1 MDYSIGDWVKLK
13 TLNEIKERI
22 REIEQ
27 HNEDC
32 DWDEEEYDELDE
44 DLESMCGKI
53 CVIEDCDD
61 EDSSYEIS
69 IPNHDTYDTFWI
81 HSDWVEPVKTYDR
94 WVNPD
99 EEQPKFKVGDEIT
112 ITRYDANCPLYWNSN
127 MDWYIGKTTIIKQ
140 IYPHGYGLENSGNW
154 VWPETNLTS
163 AIVYQPF

>member
-1 MDYSIGDWVKLK
+1 MEYSIGDWVKLK
-13 TLNEIKERI
+13 TLNEIKESI

-69 IPNHDTYDTFWI
+69 IPNHDTDDTFWI

-94 WVNPD
+94 WVNPN
-99 EEQPKFKVGDEIT
+99 EEQPKFKVGDEVT